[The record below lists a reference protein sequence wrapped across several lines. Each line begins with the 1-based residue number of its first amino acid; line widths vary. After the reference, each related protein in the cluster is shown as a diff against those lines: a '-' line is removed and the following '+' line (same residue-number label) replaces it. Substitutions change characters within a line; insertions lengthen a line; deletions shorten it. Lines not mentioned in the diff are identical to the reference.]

1 MLLEYALPREY
12 FAEDTLLPER
22 VMLVAERWCS
32 LLLFGA
38 LVSPLPL
45 LNLATL
51 WAWAWYLESSGYS
64 RLAALEDKTQGVL
77 MMLTCLAEG
86 PLLFF
91 VIARVRALAAVLLAL
106 GSVYVWPPLGAVTG
120 LALFSAYF
128 ESRAL
133 EHALL
138 GATLLLYLLRFFV
151 PAERA
156 QAPMFLL
163 WVLEGASLAWVAT
176 L

>member
-1 MLLEYALPREY
+1 MQ
-12 FAEDTLLPER
+12 LLPTSSAPPKK
-22 VMLVAERWCS
+22 VTFNQLPYFLLYLSVLVCLCFNS
-32 LLLFGA
+32 FPCLLVLLLYYRDVLEVYL
-38 LVSPLPL
+38 LVLFLLLPL
-45 LNLATL
+45 SL
-51 WAWAWYLESSGYS
+51 
-64 RLAALEDKTQGVL
+64 R
-77 MMLTCLAEG
+77 
-86 PLLFF
+86 
-91 VIARVRALAAVLLAL
+91 VLLAL